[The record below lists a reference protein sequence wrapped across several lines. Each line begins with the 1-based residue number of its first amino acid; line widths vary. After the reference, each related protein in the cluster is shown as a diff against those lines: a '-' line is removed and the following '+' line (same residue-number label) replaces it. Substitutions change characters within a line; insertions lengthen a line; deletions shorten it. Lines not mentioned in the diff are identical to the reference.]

1 MSVPIIIICYNNYKY
16 VQNTLAQIQKIN
28 PKYYDNTI
36 ILNNASTCL
45 DTIEFLKNTDVTI
58 IENANNGPWVSST
71 LNAHIYDALPD
82 KYVLTDP
89 DLQFNE
95 NLPTN
100 FIEIL
105 SELSD
110 KYRAGKVGF
119 ALDISDYDEM
129 YQYAYY
135 NGKTIYEWEHAFW
148 ENRIDDPN
156 YELYVGSIDTTFALV
171 NKEFT
176 EPHFNVRVAGDF
188 VTKHLPWYKCNGNKC
203 NGNKCNGN
211 KCNGNKCNGNKCNG
225 NKCNGNKCNGNKC
238 NPVYNVFEN
247 YEICKKTTGISTIK
261 GLIMTYIEENYIK
274 VVKNNELF
282 LIENTENNPN
292 LSFWRDIYSNWEHET
307 FSIFDK
313 YLQKDKVF
321 IDIGGWIGTTAMYGS
336 RKSKHV
342 YSVEADNNSFEDMQ
356 TNLQTNCLQN
366 YTLIHNAI
374 FNVDNIRI
382 KIGKNKFLSNSK
394 MNDSDDFYF
403 SETISL
409 PRIIQKYQI
418 EPDNIS
424 LIKVDIEGGE
434 ENILNDLIH
443 IHKTH
448 NVPLYISFHYS
459 WWNDKN
465 LDRFELTQ
473 DEKNAIIANPFI
485 SLLFD
490 A

>member
-1 MSVPIIIICYNNYKY
+1 

-176 EPHFNVRVAGDF
+176 EPHFNVRVGGDF
-188 VTKHLPWYKCNGNKC
+188 VAKHLPWY
-203 NGNKCNGN
+203 
-211 KCNGNKCNGNKCNG
+211 
-225 NKCNGNKCNGNKC
+225 KCNGNKC

-366 YTLIHNAI
+366 YTLINNAI
-374 FNVDNIRI
+374 FNADNIQI
-382 KIGKNKFLSNSK
+382 KFGKNKFLSNSK
-394 MNDSDDFYF
+394 MNDSTSQIYTDGDNSDDFYF

-448 NVPLYISFHYS
+448 NVPLYIRFHYS

>member
-1 MSVPIIIICYNNYKY
+1 M
-16 VQNTLAQIQKIN
+16 
-28 PKYYDNTI
+28 
-36 ILNNASTCL
+36 
-45 DTIEFLKNTDVTI
+45 
-58 IENANNGPWVSST
+58 
-71 LNAHIYDALPD
+71 
-82 KYVLTDP
+82 
-89 DLQFNE
+89 
-95 NLPTN
+95 
-100 FIEIL
+100 

-110 KYRAGKVGF
+110 KYKAGKVGF

-135 NGKTIYEWEHAFW
+135 NGKTIYEWEIAFW
-148 ENRIDDPN
+148 ENKIYDPK
-156 YELYVGSIDTTFALV
+156 YELYAGSIDTTFALV

-188 VTKHLPWYKCNGNKC
+188 VAKHLPWYKCNGNKC
-203 NGNKCNGN
+203 NL
-211 KCNGNKCNGNKCNG
+211 
-225 NKCNGNKCNGNKC
+225 
-238 NPVYNVFEN
+238 VYNVFEN
-247 YEICKKTTGISTIK
+247 YESCNKTTGLSTIK
-261 GLIMTYIEENYIK
+261 GLIITYIEENYIK

-292 LSFWRDIYSNWEHET
+292 LPFWRDIYSNWEHET
-307 FSIFDK
+307 FSTFDK

-342 YSVEADNNSFEDMQ
+342 YSVEADNKSIADMQ
-356 TNLQTNCLQN
+356 TNLQTNCVQN

-374 FNVDNIRI
+374 FNVDNIQI
-382 KIGKNKFLSNSK
+382 KFGKNKFLSNSK
-394 MNDSDDFYF
+394 MNDSTSQIYTDGDNSDDFYF

-409 PRIIQKYQI
+409 PSIIQKYQI

-434 ENILNDLIH
+434 ENILNDLFH

-448 NVPLYISFHYS
+448 NVPLYISFHHS

-473 DEKNAIIANPFI
+473 DAKNAIIANPFI